1 MWLLAKYETKIH
13 VRESQNYM
21 TIIYCIYNVWAVL
34 HGVSVPQKPISL
46 SLRIFFF
53 AWVCYSAVMTN
64 VFQAY
69 FIGLLVNPG
78 FEKGITTLN
87 EILQSG
93 MEYGFPGDKIG
104 IPISDPQYDIINK
117 NRKECKSVY
126 KCLQR
131 VIERKDFAT
140 ILDSFHEEYFTTVL
154 LFRNIHVPVC
164 TLKED
169 ILIFRLS
176 MYMAK
181 GNPLLYRF
189 NKIITSI
196 FESGLCEKWRND
208 FMSSSRL
215 DDNPFDDNDTNFSEF
230 TTIEL
235 NTDNPTFSLYQLQVV
250 FYILLIGQLFSTL
263 VFSAEIL
270 YHRACTTAATSTT
283 RYSPQ
288 GDKK

>member
-53 AWVCYSAVMTN
+53 AWVWYSAAMTN
-64 VFQAY
+64 VYQAHI
-69 FIGLLVNPG
+69 FGLLVNPG

-93 MEYGFPGDKIG
+93 MEYGYPGDEIDF
-104 IPISDPQYDIINK
+104 PILDPQYNIINK
-117 NRKECKSVY
+117 NRKVCSSVY

-140 ILDSFHEEYFTTVL
+140 IFDSFHEEYFTAML
-154 LFRNIHVPVC
+154 LFRNIHVSVC
-164 TLKED
+164 SLEEV
-169 ILIFRLS
+169 ILIFRVS

-196 FESGLCEKWRND
+196 FESGLYEKWQND
-208 FMSSSRL
+208 FMSSSRF
-215 DDNPFDDNDTNFSEF
+215 DDNPFDDNYTNFSEF
-230 TTIEL
+230 KTTEL
-235 NTDNPTFSLYQLQVV
+235 NTDNPIFSLYQLQVV
-250 FYILLIGQLFSTL
+250 FYILLIGQIFSTL

-270 YHRACTTAATSTT
+270 YNRACTTAATSTT
-283 RYSPQ
+283 RYSP
-288 GDKK
+288 